1 MPSLLIRD
9 MSETTKRELAV
20 QAAQHGRSQ
29 QAEVLAILESALH
42 SNETTWFEELRHAAK
57 EAGGIELPVMQ
68 RHAPRVTG
76 VIV

>member
-9 MSETTKRELAV
+9 MSEATKRELAV

-42 SNETTWFEELRHAAK
+42 TSETTWFEALRHVAQ
-57 EAGGIELPVMQ
+57 EAGGIELPVVQ

-76 VIV
+76 ILV